1 MKRSMFIGATM
12 SALVFLAA
20 GCGTDRPPED
30 LTGAVPEAV
39 ADPNGAGVNNT
50 SLNSGSGDAYNSG
63 GSLGNNGTPG
73 QWVASSALGS
83 NADKDGWTEADP
95 SGNRLGMP
103 IIYFKYDEDALV
115 PSEREKLDRI
125 AAYMSDK
132 PTLGLVIEGH
142 CDQRGT
148 EEYNRAL
155 GERRANAIRAYLVS
169 KGVADGKIK
178 TVSYGEDKP
187 AATGSGE
194 DVWKQNRRGVPV
206 PMIIPSTAK

>member
-1 MKRSMFIGATM
+1 MKRSMFIGMTM
-12 SALVFLAA
+12 SALVLLAA

-39 ADPNGAGVNNT
+39 ADPNGAGYNNT
-50 SLNSGSGDAYNSG
+50 SLNSGSGDGFG
-63 GSLGNNGTPG
+63 GAGNNGATPG
-73 QWVASSALGS
+73 RWVASSALGGT
-83 NADKDGWTEADP
+83 ADKDGWVEADP

-155 GERRANAIRAYLVS
+155 GERRANAIRAYLVT

-187 AATGSGE
+187 AAQGSGE

-206 PMIIPSTAK
+206 PMIIPQR

>member
-1 MKRSMFIGATM
+1 
-12 SALVFLAA
+12 
-20 GCGTDRPPED
+20 
-30 LTGAVPEAV
+30 
-39 ADPNGAGVNNT
+39 
-50 SLNSGSGDAYNSG
+50 
-63 GSLGNNGTPG
+63 
-73 QWVASSALGS
+73 
-83 NADKDGWTEADP
+83 
-95 SGNRLGMP
+95 MP
-103 IIYFKYDEDALV
+103 VIYFKYDEDALV

-155 GERRANAIRAYLVS
+155 GERRANAIRAYLVT

-187 AATGSGE
+187 AAQGSGE

-206 PMIIPSTAK
+206 PMIIPQR

>member
-1 MKRSMFIGATM
+1 MKRSMLFIGVTM
-12 SALVFLAA
+12 SALVFLGA
-20 GCGTDRPPED
+20 GCKSDRGAED
-30 LTGAVPEAV
+30 LTVPGAVE
-39 ADPNGAGVNNT
+39 DPTGNSAGYNNT
-50 SLNSGSGDAYNSG
+50 SLNSGSGENFGSG
-63 GSLGNNGTPG
+63 SGSGAAAG
-73 QWVASSALGS
+73 QWVSPSELGT
-83 NADKDGWTEADP
+83 ADKDGWREADP

-103 IIYFKYDEDALV
+103 VIYFKYDEDALV

-155 GERRANAIRAYLVS
+155 GERRANAIRAYLVT

-187 AATGSGE
+187 AAQGSGE

-206 PMIIPSTAK
+206 PMIIPQR